1 MPSDLPANTA
11 PVAAEAEKPRG
22 RKWLVRLMK
31 LGVIA
36 VVAVF
41 IAMTAQRGWSQ
52 IAEYRWNLSWPWL
65 AGAGILYLL
74 GLLPCG
80 LYWHRTLLALGQNP
94 ALGETLRAYYIG
106 HLGKYVPGKAL
117 VVVLRTGLIRSE
129 RVATGI
135 AAASVFYETL
145 TMMAVGAFLAAAI
158 LAGWFREH
166 WGFAAVAASLSLAAL
181 LPTLPPIFRRLARLA
196 GIGRKSPDVEER
208 LERLGYATLTWGW
221 VSIAGGW
228 FLMGLSLWATLR
240 GMGITQTASGPLYAW
255 SQLPLFTAAVSLA
268 MVAGFLSLIPGGA
281 LVRETVLLGLM
292 QQELG
297 DGLALLSAVMLR
309 LVWLAAELLLSAGLY
324 GVGRRHAP

>member
-1 MPSDLPANTA
+1 MSSDLPDNPA
-11 PVAAEAEKPRG
+11 PVAAESPKPRG

-31 LGVIA
+31 LSVVV

-41 IAMTAQRGWSQ
+41 IVLTAQRGWSQ
-52 IAEYRWNLSWPWL
+52 IAAYRWNLSWPWL
-65 AGAGILYLL
+65 MVASGLYLL

-80 LYWHRTLLALGQNP
+80 LFWHRTLLALGQHP
-94 ALGETLRAYYIG
+94 SLGETLRAYYIG

-129 RVATGI
+129 RVATGV

-145 TMMAVGAFLAAAI
+145 TMMAVGAFLSAAI
-158 LAGWFREH
+158 IALWFREH

-181 LPTLPPIFRRLARLA
+181 LPTLPPVFRRLVRLA
-196 GIGRKSPDVEER
+196 GVGRKSPDVEAR
-208 LERLGYATLTWGW
+208 LTNLGYAMLTWGW
-221 VSIAGGW
+221 LSIAGGW

-240 GMGITQTASGPLYAW
+240 GMGITETATGPLYAW
-255 SQLPLFTAAVSLA
+255 SQWPLFTAAVSLA

-281 LVRETVLLGLM
+281 LVRETVLTGLM

-297 DGLALLSAVMLR
+297 DGVALLSAVMLR
-309 LVWLAAELLLSAGLY
+309 LVWLAGELVLSVILY
-324 GVGRRHAP
+324 WAGRRA

>member
-1 MPSDLPANTA
+1 
-11 PVAAEAEKPRG
+11 
-22 RKWLVRLMK
+22 MK
-31 LGVIA
+31 LSVVS

-41 IAMTAQRGWSQ
+41 IVLTAQRSWNE
-52 IAEYRWNLSWPWL
+52 IAAYPWNLSWPWL
-65 AGAGILYLL
+65 ALSGALYLL

-80 LYWHRTLLALGQNP
+80 LYWHRTLRALGQVP
-94 ALGETLRAYYIG
+94 ALGETMRAYYIG

-117 VVVLRTGLIRSE
+117 VVVLRTGLIRSD

-145 TMMAVGAFLAAAI
+145 TMMAVGAFLSAAI

-166 WGFAAVAASLSLAAL
+166 WGFAAVAALLSLAAV
-181 LPTLPPIFRRLARLA
+181 LPTLPPVFRRLVRLA
-196 GIGRKSPDVEER
+196 GIGRKSPDVEAR
-208 LERLGYATLTWGW
+208 LADLGYASLTWGW
-221 VSIAGGW
+221 ISIAGGW
-228 FLMGLSLWATLR
+228 FLLGLSLWATLR

-297 DGLALLSAVMLR
+297 EGLALLSAVMLR
-309 LVWLAAELLLSAGLY
+309 LVWLASELLLSAVLY
-324 GVGRRHAP
+324 ALARRNGSP